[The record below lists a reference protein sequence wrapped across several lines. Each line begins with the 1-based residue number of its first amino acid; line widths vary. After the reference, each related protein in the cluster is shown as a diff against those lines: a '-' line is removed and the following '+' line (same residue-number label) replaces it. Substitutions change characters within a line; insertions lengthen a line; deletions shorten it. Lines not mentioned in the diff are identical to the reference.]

1 MAKEA
6 LIAKNKRKQKF
17 SSREYNRCSLCGN
30 PRGYMNKFKICRKCF
45 REMAHKGELP
55 GVRKASW

>member
-6 LIAKNKRKQKF
+6 LKQKHSKKQKF
-17 SSREYNRCSLCGN
+17 SSREYNRCSICGN
-30 PRGYMNKFKICRKCF
+30 PRGYMRRFKLCRKCF

>member
-1 MAKEA
+1 MAKKA
-6 LIAKNKRKQKF
+6 LIQKNKKEQKF

-30 PRGYMNKFKICRKCF
+30 PRGYMRRFKMCRKCF